1 MGVDGAQ
8 SPSPGGLEGPRG
20 EVSSLNYSAHR
31 SGLEN
36 RHADGITV
44 LATVELSRQG
54 KGGGI
59 LSSQMWHIPT

>member
-1 MGVDGAQ
+1 MGMDGAL

-44 LATVELSRQG
+44 LATVELSRQR